1 MVKVLGIDTS
11 LRSTGVGVVAVS
23 GSQMQAS
30 LYGAI
35 KNKPKIPHTACLLH
49 IHERIVQII
58 EEEQP
63 SSVAIEGIFH
73 CRNVKVAI
81 TLGQA
86 RGAAMAACAL
96 KGVPVYEYAPRLVK
110 KGIVGT
116 GAASKDQ
123 VGQMVKRLL
132 NLDEVPADDP
142 ADALAIAIC
151 HIHHMQRPEGLG
163 RPESI

>member
-1 MVKVLGIDTS
+1 M
-11 LRSTGVGVVAVS
+11 VAVA
-23 GSQMQAS
+23 GSQMQAAV
-30 LYGAI
+30 YGAI
-35 KNKPKIPHTACLLH
+35 KNAPKVPHTECLLN
-49 IHERIVQII
+49 IHERLTQII

-63 SSVAIEGIFH
+63 TAVAIEGIFH
-73 CRNVKVAI
+73 CRNIKVAI

-86 RGAAMAACAL
+86 RGAVMAACAL
-96 KGVPVYEYAPRLVK
+96 KGLPVYEYAPRLVK
-110 KGIVGT
+110 KGIVGK